1 MRKDLWFRTNKDN
14 QHWWRDQTAGRSCTQ
29 AGDGKDKDNDVDV
42 DDDND
47 VDGDDNDND
56 EDDDENE
63 HLGDGASAP
72 TSASTV
78 HWVWCTGCH
87 LR

>member
-14 QHWWRDQTAGRSCTQ
+14 PHWWRDQTAGRSCTQ

-78 HWVWCTGCH
+78 HWVWCAGCH
-87 LR
+87 LQ

>member
-78 HWVWCTGCH
+78 HWVWCAGCH

>member
-56 EDDDENE
+56 DDDDK

-78 HWVWCTGCH
+78 HWVWCAGCH
-87 LR
+87 LQ

>member
-29 AGDGKDKDNDVDV
+29 AGEDN

-47 VDGDDNDND
+47 DGDDDNDND
-56 EDDDENE
+56 GDDK
-63 HLGDGASAP
+63 HLGDGAPAP

-78 HWVWCTGCH
+78 HWVWCAGCH
-87 LR
+87 LQ